1 MSPIKSPLEKVKEA
15 GGKDKLVE
23 KIMGMIDRGAEEGD
37 ALKARLLTAS
47 NKQLLRLAK
56 VSETVRSKYGS
67 TEKLAES
74 VATAMGRA
82 KDADYVRR
90 LGEYMP
96 ARLLDMAQA
105 LARRAGSAAKVEAQR
120 ATSAVTKTAAKGA
133 AKAKTVAAKAKTA
146 IKKK

>member
-15 GGKDKLVE
+15 GGKEKLVE
-23 KIMGMIDRGAEEGD
+23 KIVGMIDRGTEEGD
-37 ALKARLLTAS
+37 ALKARLLAAS

-67 TEKLAES
+67 TDKLAAS
-74 VATAMGRA
+74 VASAMGRA

-90 LGEYMP
+90 LGEYTP

-105 LARRAGSAAKVEAQR
+105 LARRAGSVAKVEAKR
-120 ATSAVTKTAAKGA
+120 ASAVVTKTAAKGA
-133 AKAKTVAAKAKTA
+133 AKAKTVAAKAKTTV
-146 IKKK
+146 KKK